1 MWWYKKTMTGRRSA
15 AVLFLALLA
24 LGVVWPA
31 VAGTVRCGDCCG
43 HASPKRSNPC
53 GIPATGFSLCCFHS
67 VSTPPAAPLP
77 RVALAE
83 ALLLPLVDEEGGP
96 PPEPR
101 GVLHVPKPA

>member
-1 MWWYKKTMTGRRSA
+1 MTGRRSA

-31 VAGTVRCGDCCG
+31 LAGTVRCGDCCG
-43 HASPKRSNPC
+43 GSHHAASSKRSNPC

-96 PPEPR
+96 PPAPR